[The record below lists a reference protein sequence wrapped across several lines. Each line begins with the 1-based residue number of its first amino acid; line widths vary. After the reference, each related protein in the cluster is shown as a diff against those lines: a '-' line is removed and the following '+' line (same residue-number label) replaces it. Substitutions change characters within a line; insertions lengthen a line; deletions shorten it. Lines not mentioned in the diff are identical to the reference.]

1 MPEQTTDERATDEQ
15 IEAVRATL
23 KESNEDRKRDKLTRA
38 IQRAHEYRVQ
48 VWAQMELKILGAVGD
63 LEVLG
68 GEPPELLEP
77 DFADKEMLHHYA
89 SMTLTK

>member
-1 MPEQTTDERATDEQ
+1 MTETTEEKATNEQ
-15 IEAVRATL
+15 IEEVRRTL
-23 KESNEDRKRDKLTRA
+23 KESNEDRKRDKLTRS

-48 VWAQMELKILGAVGD
+48 VWAQMELKIQGAQAD

-68 GEPPELLEP
+68 GEPPTLMET
-77 DFADKEMLHHYA
+77 DFTDKDLLHHYA

>member
-1 MPEQTTDERATDEQ
+1 MTKATDERATNDQ
-15 IEAVRATL
+15 IEEVRRTL
-23 KESNEDRKRDKLTRA
+23 KESNEDRKRDKLTRS

-48 VWAQMELKILGAVGD
+48 VWAQMELKIQGALAD

-68 GEPPELLEP
+68 GTAPTLLDA
-77 DFADKEMLHHYA
+77 DFTDKENLHHFA